1 MIKISV
7 AMFVVLGIIAWC
19 QASKE
24 ESKPVTQFKSLTKWE
39 QYAKWRSDSKWS
51 SKTNSKKS

>member
-1 MIKISV
+1 MIKISI
-7 AMFVVLGIIAWC
+7 AMFVMLGIIAWC

-24 ESKPVTQFKSLTKWE
+24 ESKPVKQFKSLTKWE

-51 SKTNSKKS
+51 SKTN